1 MSGIKLFISSVI
13 AIALLSIAI
22 FVKRPV
28 DYFKT
33 GEGKGVLFGIAAAIG
48 ATVAIALFA
57 FSLKTQ
63 ALEYFD
69 SGEVYLGLDAT
80 KNISPMCYSG
90 ENSDRLTSNLGARFS
105 LLKSDDGQASV
116 NFRYTHHSCAFNPD
130 NRSYDA
136 LGFEAVYRIW

>member
-48 ATVAIALFA
+48 ATMAIALFA
-57 FSLKTQ
+57 FSLKSQ
-63 ALEYFD
+63 ALEYFK

-80 KNISPMCYSG
+80 NKISPMCYAG
-90 ENSDRLTSNLGARFS
+90 ENSDRLTSNLGLGVS
-105 LLKSDDGQASV
+105 LVSSEDGQGSINAK
-116 NFRYTHHSCAFNPD
+116 YTHHSCAFNPD
-130 NRSYDA
+130 NRAYDA
-136 LGFEAVYRIW
+136 LGLEAVYKIW